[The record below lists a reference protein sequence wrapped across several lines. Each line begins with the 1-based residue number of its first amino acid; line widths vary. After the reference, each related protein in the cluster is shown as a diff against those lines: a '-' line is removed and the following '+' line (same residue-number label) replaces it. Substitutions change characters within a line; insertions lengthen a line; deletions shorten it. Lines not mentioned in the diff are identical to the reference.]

1 MDDHALAYQLADRAG
16 AQLVALRD
24 RPDVLDV
31 GAVGDRSSHE
41 YIAGQLAAARPHD
54 AVLSEEAV
62 DDQSRLA
69 SDRVWIVDPLD
80 GTREYGEPGR
90 TDWAVHVALWER
102 GDLVAGAVGLP
113 AQGRVLSTAAPP
125 VVPPEHESA
134 DGREIRIAVSR
145 SRAPALVIRLAE
157 LVDGQLMA
165 LGSAGAKVAA
175 VLLGEVEAYVHAGG
189 QHEWDSA
196 APVAVARA
204 AGLHASRIDGS
215 PLRYNQP
222 DPSLPDLLVCRAE
235 LAEPLLDA
243 LAKVAAE

>member
-1 MDDHALAYQLADRAG
+1 MDDHELAYRLADQAG
-16 AQLVALRD
+16 AQLLALRD

-41 YIAGQLAAARPHD
+41 YIAAQLAAARPDD
-54 AVLSEEAV
+54 AVLSEEGS

-69 SDRVWIVDPLD
+69 ADRVWIVDPLD

-102 GDLVAGAVGLP
+102 GGLVAGAVGLP
-113 AQGRVLSTAAPP
+113 AQGRVLSTAEPP
-125 VVPPEHESA
+125 TVPSIPERANGHQ
-134 DGREIRIAVSR
+134 IRIAVSR
-145 SRAPALVIRLAE
+145 TRAPALVIRLAE
-157 LVDGQLMA
+157 LLDGQLMTM
-165 LGSAGAKVAA
+165 GSAGAKVAA

-189 QHEWDSA
+189 QYEWDSA

-204 AGLHASRIDGS
+204 AGLHTSRIDGS

-222 DPSLPDLLVCRAE
+222 DPSVPDLLVCRAE
-235 LAEPLLDA
+235 LAEQLLDG
-243 LAKVAAE
+243 LAKVAE